1 MWSNRSAAGRRLMP
15 TVTRAFARSI
25 RPCSRTSGRRPLR
38 LRRDQLLR
46 ALGDLLARCREKPGV
61 GMESEHLV
69 ADVVPLL
76 GDLGRAAHDAGRHLV
91 LSGGLCDSLDHAP
104 VAGIP
109 ALVA

>member
-25 RPCSRTSGRRPLR
+25 RPCSRTSGRWPLR

-61 GMESEHLV
+61 GIESEHLV
-69 ADVVPLL
+69 PDVMPLL
-76 GDLGRAAHDAGRHLV
+76 GHLGCAAHDAGRHV
-91 LSGGLCDSLDHAP
+91 MLSGGLRDPFDHAP
-104 VAGIP
+104 VARILP
-109 ALVA
+109 LVA